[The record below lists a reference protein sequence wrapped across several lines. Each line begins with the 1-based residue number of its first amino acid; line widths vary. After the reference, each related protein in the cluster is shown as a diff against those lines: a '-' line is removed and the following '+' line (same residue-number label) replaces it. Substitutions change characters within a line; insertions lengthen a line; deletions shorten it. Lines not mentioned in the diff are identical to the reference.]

1 MSILLMENIGEEL
14 NKLFF
19 HTYIMNNKEIELK
32 YLVDRLPDTY
42 DKLIYI
48 EQIYFIKNGKED
60 MINRL
65 FLGLDLNKISTYR
78 VRKLIDDNNKSFI
91 LTLKSKAESYT
102 RDEYETLIDEESYN
116 ILKEKEESKII
127 KNRYIKTINNYKFE
141 FDEYLNLKEKLYTL
155 EVELESEENIDSITH
170 DIEHI
175 LSSNG
180 YTFKNVTF
188 NNRYKNNN
196 LIKYFG

>member
-19 HTYIMNNKEIELK
+19 HIYMKNKEIELK

-42 DKLIYI
+42 DKLMYI

-60 MINRL
+60 MINR
-65 FLGLDLNKISTYR
+65 FFPGLDLNKISTYR

-127 KNRYIKTINNYKFE
+127 KNRYIKIFNNYKFE

-188 NNRYKNNN
+188 DNRYKNNN

>member
-1 MSILLMENIGEEL
+1 
-14 NKLFF
+14 
-19 HTYIMNNKEIELK
+19 
-32 YLVDRLPDTY
+32 
-42 DKLIYI
+42 
-48 EQIYFIKNGKED
+48 

-65 FLGLDLNKISTYR
+65 FPGLDLNKISTYR
-78 VRKLIDDNNKSFI
+78 VRKLNDDNNKSFI

-188 NNRYKNNN
+188 DNRYKNNN